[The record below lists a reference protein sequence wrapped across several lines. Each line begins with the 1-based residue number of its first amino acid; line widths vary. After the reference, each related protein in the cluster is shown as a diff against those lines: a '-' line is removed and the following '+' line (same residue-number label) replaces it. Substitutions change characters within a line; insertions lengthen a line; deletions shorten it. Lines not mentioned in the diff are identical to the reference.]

1 MENLKLKLNVK
12 NTVKIGFAFF
22 GILMLWQVYNTY
34 CPIILE
40 AMLKDVLGPDKPYN
54 YIIGCIM
61 ALDNVAAIII
71 MPLVGIWSDKTKTK
85 YGKRMP
91 YIVIGMAFTTLVF
104 PFIAL
109 MCMWNL
115 FAGVLVFM
123 VLFLIIMQAYRSPA
137 VAFMPDVTPKPLR
150 SKANGI
156 INLIGY
162 LGGVFVTLLGFIK
175 ALKLDNTSSLAQ
187 VQKTVIWP
195 FLICTVVFVAIL
207 FFLAFSIKE
216 NKMVEETKK
225 DVELGE
231 TMSENLE
238 EIKEDNKLS
247 KGDKRNFILLLLSIF
262 FWFMAFNSFETF
274 GSLFTKNILNNSN
287 LYSKMA
293 TFLSI
298 SSIISFVLFSN
309 LSSKIGRKW
318 TIVLGIG
325 LLIASLG
332 AIAIVSLSFVAKGAA
347 ELGWL
352 EYLFFVL
359 SAIMGVGWALININ
373 SFPMVV
379 EFANKDNVGKF
390 TSFYYTASMVAQS
403 ITPLL
408 VGLFMDFLEIGQ
420 NVLFIYATILMIVAL
435 VIFMF
440 IVESKATKERL
451 KKKSKK
457 STLEMLGDMDN

>member
-1 MENLKLKLNVK
+1 MENKLKLNYK
-12 NTVKIGFAFF
+12 NTIKIGFAFF

-34 CPIILE
+34 CTIILE
-40 AMLKDVLGPDKPYN
+40 SMLKDKVEHYN

-71 MPLVGIWSDKTKTK
+71 MPIVGIFSDKTKTRF
-85 YGKRMP
+85 GKRMP
-91 YIVIGMAFTTLVF
+91 YIIIGMGLTALIF

-109 MCMWNL
+109 MCVFNS
-115 FAGVLVFM
+115 FAGVLIFM
-123 VLFLIIMQAYRSPA
+123 ILFLIVMQAYRSPA

-150 SKANGI
+150 SKANDI

-162 LGGVFVTLLGFIK
+162 LGGVFVTLLGFIP
-175 ALKLDNTSSLAQ
+175 AFKLSKDSSLNE
-187 VQKTVIWP
+187 VQDVVIWP
-195 FLICTVVFVAIL
+195 FIICTIVFVIVL
-207 FFLAFSIKE
+207 LYLAFSIKE

-225 DVELGE
+225 DVEIGE

-247 KGDKRNFILLLLSIF
+247 KGDKKNFIILLVAIF

-274 GSLFTKNILNNSN
+274 GSLFTKNILNDSN
-287 LYSKMA
+287 LYSQMA

-298 SSIISFVLFSN
+298 ASIVSFVLFAN
-309 LSSKIGRKW
+309 LSAKIGRKW
-318 TIVLGIG
+318 AIVLGLI
-325 LLIASLG
+325 LLISSL
-332 AIAIVSLSFVAKGAA
+332 ATIAIMSMVINVSENGIGNLKFIYYG
-347 ELGWL
+347 L
-352 EYLFFVL
+352 
-359 SAIMGVGWALININ
+359 AILMGIGWALVNIN

-408 VGLFMDFLEIGQ
+408 VGLFMDFLGIGQ
-420 NVLFIYATILMIVAL
+420 KVLFIYAAIMMLISLIVFL
-435 VIFMF
+435 F
-440 IVESKATKERL
+440 IVESKAVKERL
-451 KKKSKK
+451 KKNSKK
-457 STLEMLGDMDN
+457 SALESLGDMDN

>member
-91 YIVIGMAFTTLVF
+91 YIVLGMAFTTLVF

-207 FFLAFSIKE
+207 IFLAFSIKE

-332 AIAIVSLSFVAKGAA
+332 TIAIVSLSFVSKGAT